1 MKRLPIAAVVAGAV
15 ISSLGSIPAASAAPS
30 TTGVDG
36 FLCGFGS
43 GTNPGAEPGT
53 QTGQVTA
60 GPAFIDDGATPPG
73 VTHSGNFICTVQV
86 GLVNA
91 RHNGADA
98 AVVEG
103 PTTPLVIAAQGQVTY
118 TAGLLDPVYL
128 CTEIVVDGTH
138 LYFNDPNDLTVNGS
152 FDTSD
157 TVDCGRSNSGLPPV
171 CDFEC
176 NMDTI
181 LCPDF
186 ARAFPPEGDIVLPQ
200 PVGKVWDC
208 PPYDVG

>member
-1 MKRLPIAAVVAGAV
+1 
-15 ISSLGSIPAASAAPS
+15 
-30 TTGVDG
+30 
-36 FLCGFGS
+36 GS

-73 VTHSGNFICTVQV
+73 VTHSGNFICTIQV
-86 GLVNA
+86 GLTNSQ
-91 RHNGADA
+91 HTGTDA

-138 LYFNDPNDLTVNGS
+138 LYFNDPNDPTANGN
-152 FDTSD
+152 FDT
-157 TVDCGRSNSGLPPV
+157 TPNVDCGLATSEDSQ
-171 CDFEC
+171 
-176 NMDTI
+176 TI
-181 LCPDF
+181 GEFIDSIICPF
-186 ARAFPPEGDIVLPQ
+186 LALVFPPEGDIVLPD
-200 PVGKVWDC
+200 PIGKVWDC
-208 PPYDVG
+208 PPYDEV